1 MWLQKA
7 VLWSVKV
14 VEQYLQMLSAG
25 CPVPAVS
32 AAFTVDVNDLTLT
45 QLNILY
51 NSDVRLEHERS
62 CFSNCSVTYID
73 N

>member
-7 VLWSVKV
+7 VLGSVKV

-32 AAFTVDVNDLTLT
+32 VAFTMDVNDLTLT

-51 NSDVRLEHERS
+51 NSYVRLEHERS